1 LNVIRTEKAPLP
13 IGPYSQAIKAG
24 NFLFVSGQAPL
35 DPKTKKVVDGDIEIQ
50 TKRTIENL
58 KAILAASGMSLS
70 NVVRVGVFLRD
81 MKDFKKMNE
90 VYGAYFNNHPPARTT
105 VQAHLPAPVW
115 LIEMDVIASSE

>member
-1 LNVIRTEKAPLP
+1 LNSIKTEKAPLP

-24 NFLFVSGQAPL
+24 NFLFVSGQPPL
-35 DPKTKKVVDGDIEIQ
+35 DPKTKKVTDGDIEIQ
-50 TKRTIENL
+50 TKQTIENV
-58 KAILAASGMSLS
+58 KAILAASGMSLG

-90 VYGAYFNNHPPARTT
+90 VYSAYFKDHPPARTT
-105 VQAHLPAPVW
+105 VQAHLPAPEW

>member
-1 LNVIRTEKAPLP
+1 MDVIRSEKAPLP

-35 DPKTKKVVDGDIEIQ
+35 DPRTKKVVDCDIEIQ
-50 TKRTIENL
+50 TKQTIKNL
-58 KAILAASGMSLS
+58 KAILAVSGMSPD
-70 NVVRVGVFLRD
+70 NVVRVGIFLRN

-90 VYGAYFNNHPPARTT
+90 VYAAYFKNHPPARTT
-105 VQAHLPAPVW
+105 VQAHLPAPEW